1 MNLKSAVLLSLMIH
15 LGFLGIRPPAGIVPP
30 RETLNSIEVT
40 YQSAEERVQRN
51 RGREN
56 AVVSRENPRKEP
68 AKPPPSLASSREPVQ
83 PLKPTGEPKSLPRN
97 QTRPSPSAQAPRPEV
112 KIGAEEES
120 QNSSVS
126 VPKGM
131 AAGLAESAFAA
142 VEYKKLVRQQL
153 KNRLAYPLIGIE
165 GTVKVHLVVNP
176 DGLLK
181 QVEIMEYSDRRLAEA
196 ALDGIRSAA
205 PYPRFPKEMQADS
218 QDFDFLVQYCLGLDE
233 LDSL

>member
-1 MNLKSAVLLSLMIH
+1 MIH
-15 LGFLGIRPPAGIVPP
+15 LGFLGIRPPAGIIPP

-40 YQSAEERVQRN
+40 YQSVIEEGPRN

-56 AVVSRENPRKEP
+56 AIVSREISRKEP
-68 AKPPPSLASSREPVQ
+68 AKPDPALASSREPVQ
-83 PLKPTGEPKSLPRN
+83 PFKQVFEPKSLPRS
-97 QTRPSPSAQAPRPEV
+97 QTRPVSPAQAPRPEV
-112 KIGAEEES
+112 KIGAGEES
-120 QNSSVS
+120 QKPSVS
-126 VPKGM
+126 IPKGM
-131 AAGLAESAFAA
+131 AAGLAESAFAS

-165 GTVKVHLVVNP
+165 GTVKVHLVVDP

-181 QVEIMEYSDRRLAEA
+181 QVEIMDYSDRRLAEA

-218 QDFDFLVQYCLGLDE
+218 QDFEFLVQYRLDSDE
-233 LDSL
+233 LDSI